1 MSSSPALAAPIETG
15 SIRLANFWSDFKRS
29 PVALA
34 ALIIVVIIVLMAVFA
49 PFVAPQ
55 DPYNQEMLDLFDA
68 RLEPG
73 ETGSGGY
80 VHWLGTDAAGRDIFS
95 AILYGLRTSLIVGV
109 MASTFAL
116 VLGATVGLMA
126 AYYGG
131 RIEAIIMRIIDLQ
144 LSLPAIL
151 LALVLV
157 AMLGQ
162 GLMQLIAALVA
173 AQYAYF
179 ARTTHGAASAERR
192 KDYIEAALSTPLP
205 ARHVLFRHL
214 LPNALP
220 PLIVVATVQVAN
232 SIALEATLSF
242 LGLGLPITQPS
253 LGSLISN
260 GFQFLLSGRY
270 WISIYPGIALMLT
283 VVAINLV
290 GDQVRSVLN
299 PRNSR

>member
-1 MSSSPALAAPIETG
+1 
-15 SIRLANFWSDFKRS
+15 
-29 PVALA
+29 V
-34 ALIIVVIIVLMAVFA
+34 VLMAALA

-55 DPYNQEMLDLFDA
+55 DPYNQGTLDLFDA

-109 MASTFAL
+109 MAGTFAL
-116 VLGATVGLMA
+116 VLGTTVGLVA

-131 RIEAIIMRIIDLQ
+131 RIEALIMRVIDLQ

-162 GLMQLIAALVA
+162 GLMQLVAALVA

-192 KDYIEAALSTPLP
+192 KDYIEAAHSTPLP

-253 LGSLISN
+253 LGSLIAN

-290 GDQVRSVLN
+290 GDQVRNVLN
-299 PRNSR
+299 PRRSR

>member
-1 MSSSPALAAPIETG
+1 MSLAPETRWGRLAA
-15 SIRLANFWSDFKRS
+15 FWSDYRQS

-34 ALIIVVIIVLMAVFA
+34 ALIIIVSVVLMAILA
-49 PFVAPQ
+49 PLVAPQ
-55 DPYNQEMLDLFDA
+55 DPYNQSTLDLFDA
-68 RLEPG
+68 RLPPG
-73 ETGSGGY
+73 EIGSGGY
-80 VHWLGTDAAGRDIFS
+80 VHWLGTDAAGRDVFS

-109 MASTFAL
+109 LAGTFAL
-116 VLGATVGLMA
+116 VLGGVVGLIA

-131 RIEAIIMRIIDLQ
+131 RTEAVIMRIIDLQ

-162 GLMQLIAALVA
+162 GLPQLVTALTL

-179 ARTTHGAASAERR
+179 ARTTHGAASAERG

-205 ARHVLFRHL
+205 ARQVLFRHL

-242 LGLGLPITQPS
+242 LGLGLPLTQPS

-290 GDQVRSVLN
+290 GDQVRYVLN
-299 PRNSR
+299 PRRSR